1 MFSSVGRITPKL
13 SSARTVIVK
22 ALCVAAMMVAISLL
36 IVVLLPII
44 WPFFCG
50 VRSRLFFPLDG
61 HCNLLYVGC

>member
-36 IVVLLPII
+36 IGVLLPII
-44 WPFFCG
+44 WPFFLWCAIQI
-50 VRSRLFFPLDG
+50 VFFRWMVIVI
-61 HCNLLYVGC
+61 CCM